1 MATFGPAAPHHSV
14 CQFFTDFFFWQ
25 KKTSSSQILGKK
37 LETTF
42 LNMATLSRKLQV
54 FLGGAHGAPKDS
66 PSPPLQSPDVK
77 VLLLSLQDALF
88 FWLKNGSGRK
98 KKKRKKKKKK
108 KRLFADEKEVIIT
121 GNLYAQEEGGKVHA
135 ASSQRK
141 RRGEMSCVVVDSGNG
156 PVITASLLPLPDQQ
170 RTLNK
175 LPTELRRRNFVDEH
189 RLSILI
195 QAKHAKNC
203 VQRVHIPTE
212 LPSCMQHLVV
222 G

>member
-14 CQFFTDFFFWQ
+14 CQLFTDFFLGQ

-121 GNLYAQEEGGKVHA
+121 GNLYAQKEGGEGSRSIK
-135 ASSQRK
+135 SEEEK
-141 RRGEMSCVVVDSGNG
+141 RRDVVCSSRQWQW
-156 PVITASLLPLPDQQ
+156 ACHHCLP
-170 RTLNK
+170 
-175 LPTELRRRNFVDEH
+175 
-189 RLSILI
+189 
-195 QAKHAKNC
+195 
-203 VQRVHIPTE
+203 
-212 LPSCMQHLVV
+212 PSTTRPATHS
-222 G
+222 